1 MSGEQKEPQQQCALS
16 THTCRSHG
24 PTPRFP
30 SIESVRTEKMK
41 GEKSVSKRNWSATF
55 SNAINIPKL
64 SLENIIFI
72 YYEQLHM
79 NRKTVSQDT
88 TLNSLAQW
96 KRQREQKMVPFVN
109 CTLPALRLTDF

>member
-30 SIESVRTEKMK
+30 SIESVWTEKMK
-41 GEKSVSKRNWSATF
+41 GEKKCQQE
-55 SNAINIPKL
+55 KL
-64 SLENIIFI
+64 DCNLFI

-88 TLNSLAQW
+88 TLNSLAPW